1 MDNRSEKADEVIKVY
16 KRPLWLNLFLD
27 SFFLSFGIVFAV
39 EAVKADGCGERI
51 VYSVFSVLCLG
62 MTLYYFLFWPEEII
76 VTRKLLIADHVKIK
90 EGKRYR
96 YVGRVSIPWARI
108 KKLWCETP
116 DGWSRS
122 THGFLYHI
130 VMMDNQEYLLER
142 SSGYPEEMMDELRQY
157 YSEFSRR

>member
-1 MDNRSEKADEVIKVY
+1 MDNSNGKADEVIKVY

-27 SFFLSFGIVFAV
+27 GFFLTFAV
-39 EAVKADGCGERI
+39 LFVMEAVKADSVGGRI
-51 VYSVFSVLCLG
+51 VWSCLCALCLAV
-62 MTLYYFLFWPEEII
+62 TLYYLLLWPEKII
-76 VTRKLLIADHVKIK
+76 VTCKLLIADHVKIK

-108 KKLWCETP
+108 KKLWCEVP

-130 VMMDNQEYLLER
+130 VMMDGQEYLIER
-142 SSGYPEEMMDELRQY
+142 SSGYPEEMMEELRRY